1 MKTKQLSK
9 EEARME
15 ALRYIE
21 NGKEILREKARKE
34 NNFYR
39 DPKYVKM
46 AGNTFWNGVLVALDA
61 RFPEIRQGK
70 GRPSQIKYR
79 QAINDGKAGDWFDS
93 TYEILHLVMGYDGMG
108 DADIVQI
115 ALRKANLLI
124 DWATS

>member
-1 MKTKQLSK
+1 MKTKQLTK
-9 EEARME
+9 QEARIE

-79 QAINDGKAGDWFDS
+79 EAINDGKASDLFDS
-93 TYEILHLVMGYDGMG
+93 TYEQLHLVMGYDGVG
-108 DADIVQI
+108 DARIVQM
-115 ALRKANLLI
+115 ALKNANQLI
-124 DWATS
+124 DWATQ